1 MIIFFKGLCSQS
13 FLSTKCM
20 KCVCLDKGV
29 QTAFIF
35 PCSLTLSCIGMIWKM
50 ERDHRFS
57 LTFST
62 DAEKAAIIIT
72 TAWLLV
78 TIVIH
83 TALFGK
89 VRFGLQVISILLF
102 ILLPAINHIR
112 MLLAI
117 RRHNS
122 QMVGQVGAKQLS
134 VIFRREKKVATDMVI
149 VVAVLVVCLAPI
161 LGINVAYNLQ
171 YHEIHAHFYSWA
183 FIMMYLSSSINPVL
197 YFTRNEE
204 LRSALRSVIRSC
216 CSCC

>member
-1 MIIFFKGLCSQS
+1 
-13 FLSTKCM
+13 M
-20 KCVCLDKGV
+20 KCVCFDKV
-29 QTAFIF
+29 AHTACIF
-35 PCSLTLSCIGMIWKM
+35 LCSLTFSCMGMIRKM
-50 ERDHRFS
+50 KRDHRFS

-62 DAEKAAIIIT
+62 DAEKAAIITT

-83 TALFGK
+83 TAFFGN

-122 QMVGQVGAKQLS
+122 QVVGQVGAQQLS
-134 VIFRREKKVATDMVI
+134 VIFRREKKVAADMVI

-171 YHEIHAHFYSWA
+171 YHEIHARFYPWA
-183 FIMMYLSSSINPVL
+183 FIMMYLNSSINPVL
-197 YFTRNEE
+197 YLTRNEE
-204 LRSALRSVIRSC
+204 LRSALRSVVRSC
-216 CSCC
+216 CPCF